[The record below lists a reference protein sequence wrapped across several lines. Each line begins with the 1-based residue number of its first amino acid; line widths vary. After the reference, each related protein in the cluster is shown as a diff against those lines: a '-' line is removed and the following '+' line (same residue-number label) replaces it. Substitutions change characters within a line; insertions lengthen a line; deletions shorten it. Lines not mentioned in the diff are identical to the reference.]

1 MKVKI
6 GNLTK
11 DGLQTRVA
19 LDERT
24 VQEYADAMRD
34 GDNFPPVKVFMDG
47 SRCWLADGF
56 HRVEAATRAG
66 RTVIDADTAKGGF
79 IDALRWALGCNAK
92 HGKRVTNEDK
102 QNAMQMAWDN
112 RQQLFGG
119 DPSAPLLAQTCGV
132 HRNTALAFIGEHRQM
147 PSNVDNR
154 PVQNVLVDG
163 NPLSQNV
170 TVNGERPAQFVQVK
184 MPTRPVVGRDGR
196 VTNVPV
202 RPVRPAAAKAPTRPA
217 APAHVVPTDR
227 FGVEIPVPLQAAF
240 DGDGLAE
247 VYAQISSAR
256 TRLRF
261 GLENNVAEF
270 AAVRQDA
277 LVQLDNAYSFVKS
290 AQPYCV
296 CRMCQGQGCKACHGR
311 GWQTEDEYKRNP
323 DDFKAK

>member
-1 MKVKI
+1 MRVKI

-34 GDNFPPVKVFMDG
+34 GDNFPPVKVFVDG

-79 IDALRWALGCNAK
+79 FDALRWALGCNAK
-92 HGKRVTNEDK
+92 HGKRITNEDK
-102 QNAMQMAWDN
+102 RNAMQMAWDN
-112 RQQLFGG
+112 RQALFGG
-119 DPSAPLLAQTCGV
+119 DPSGALLAETCGV
-132 HRNTALAFIGEHRQM
+132 HRNTASAFVADHIQQPPAVTAPVR
-147 PSNVDNR
+147 R
-154 PVQNVLVDG
+154 PKSANG
-163 NPLSQNV
+163 
-170 TVNGERPAQFVQVK
+170 GERPAQFVQVTP

-202 RPVRPAAAKAPTRPA
+202 RPMRPAAAKAPTRPA

-261 GLENNVAEF
+261 GLQNNVAEF

-277 LVQLDNAYSFVKS
+277 LVQLDNAYSFVRS
-290 AQPYCV
+290 AQPFCV
-296 CRMCQGQGCKACHGR
+296 CRMCQGQGCKACHNR
-311 GWQTEDEYKRNP
+311 GWQTEDEYERNP
-323 DDFKAK
+323 RNFKA

>member
-47 SRCWLADGF
+47 SHCWLADGF

-92 HGKRVTNEDK
+92 HGKRITNEDK

-119 DPSAPLLAQTCGV
+119 DPSGALLAETCGV
-132 HRNTALAFIGEHRQM
+132 HRNTASAFVAEHIQQPPAVTAPVR
-147 PSNVDNR
+147 R
-154 PVQNVLVDG
+154 PKSANG
-163 NPLSQNV
+163 
-170 TVNGERPAQFVQVK
+170 GERPAQFVQVTP

-196 VTNVPV
+196 VTNVPM

-261 GLENNVAEF
+261 GLQNNVAEF

-277 LVQLDNAYSFVKS
+277 LVQLDNAYNFVKS
-290 AQPYCV
+290 AQPFCV
-296 CRMCQGQGCKACHGR
+296 CRMCQGQGCKACHKR
-311 GWQTEDEYKRNP
+311 GWQTEDEYERNP
-323 DDFKAK
+323 RDFKAQGGK

>member
-66 RTVIDADTAKGGF
+66 RTVIDADTANGGF

-112 RQQLFGG
+112 RKALFGG
-119 DPSAPLLAQTCGV
+119 DPSGALLAETCGV
-132 HRNTALAFIGEHRQM
+132 HRNTASAFMAEHIQQPPAVTAPVR
-147 PSNVDNR
+147 R
-154 PVQNVLVDG
+154 PMSANGGVQPAQNVQV
-163 NPLSQNV
+163 
-170 TVNGERPAQFVQVK
+170 VK
-184 MPTRPVVGRDGR
+184 MPTRPVIGRNGR
-196 VTNVPV
+196 VINM
-202 RPVRPAAAKAPTRPA
+202 PVRPAAVKAPTSPA

-227 FGVEIPVPLQAAF
+227 FGVEIPVSLQAAF

-261 GLENNVAEF
+261 GLQNNVAEF

-290 AQPYCV
+290 AQPFCV

>member
-119 DPSAPLLAQTCGV
+119 DPSTRAMAEMCGV
-132 HRNTALAFIGEHRQM
+132 AICSILIKCLGYKIRHNQSDAQGKGQNYFILLH
-147 PSNVDNR
+147 
-154 PVQNVLVDG
+154 
-163 NPLSQNV
+163 
-170 TVNGERPAQFVQVK
+170 
-184 MPTRPVVGRDGR
+184 
-196 VTNVPV
+196 
-202 RPVRPAAAKAPTRPA
+202 
-217 APAHVVPTDR
+217 
-227 FGVEIPVPLQAAF
+227 
-240 DGDGLAE
+240 
-247 VYAQISSAR
+247 
-256 TRLRF
+256 
-261 GLENNVAEF
+261 
-270 AAVRQDA
+270 
-277 LVQLDNAYSFVKS
+277 
-290 AQPYCV
+290 
-296 CRMCQGQGCKACHGR
+296 
-311 GWQTEDEYKRNP
+311 
-323 DDFKAK
+323 

>member
-92 HGKRVTNEDK
+92 HGKRITNEDK

-119 DPSAPLLAQTCGV
+119 DPSGALLAETCGV
-132 HRNTALAFIGEHRQM
+132 HRNTASAFVAEHIQQPPAVTAPVRRPKSANGGRQVAQIVQ
-147 PSNVDNR
+147 PQR
-154 PVQNVLVDG
+154 PVR
-163 NPLSQNV
+163 
-170 TVNGERPAQFVQVK
+170 T
-184 MPTRPVVGRDGR
+184 VVGTDGKQY
-196 VTNVPV
+196 PV

-261 GLENNVAEF
+261 GLQNNVAEF

-290 AQPYCV
+290 AQPFCV

>member
-47 SRCWLADGF
+47 SHCWLADGF

-119 DPSAPLLAQTCGV
+119 DPSTRAMAEMCGV
-132 HRNTALAFIGEHRQM
+132 ARQTAATFIDGVAKLATQQPPAVTAPVCRPMSANGGSQVSQIVLPQ
-147 PSNVDNR
+147 R
-154 PVQNVLVDG
+154 PVR
-163 NPLSQNV
+163 
-170 TVNGERPAQFVQVK
+170 T
-184 MPTRPVVGRDGR
+184 VVGTDGKQYL
-196 VTNVPV
+196 V
-202 RPVRPAAAKAPTRPA
+202 RPVRPADAKAPTRPA

-256 TRLRF
+256 TRLRY
-261 GLENNVAEF
+261 GMENNVAEF

-290 AQPYCV
+290 AQPFCV

>member
-119 DPSAPLLAQTCGV
+119 DPSGAKLAEICGV
-132 HRNTALAFIGEHRQM
+132 HRNTALAFISEHIQM
-147 PSNVDNR
+147 PSKH
-154 PVQNVLVDG
+154 G
-163 NPLSQNV
+163 NALSQNV
-170 TVNGERPAQFVQVK
+170 TVNGGIQPAQNVQVVK

-202 RPVRPAAAKAPTRPA
+202 RPVRPAAAKVPTRPA

-290 AQPYCV
+290 AQPFCV

>member
-56 HRVEAATRAG
+56 HRVEAATSAG

-119 DPSAPLLAQTCGV
+119 DPSTRAMAEMCGV
-132 HRNTALAFIGEHRQM
+132 ARQTAATFIDGVANLATPQPPAVTAPVRRPMSANGGRQVAQIVQ
-147 PSNVDNR
+147 PQR
-154 PVQNVLVDG
+154 PVR
-163 NPLSQNV
+163 
-170 TVNGERPAQFVQVK
+170 T
-184 MPTRPVVGRDGR
+184 VVGTDGKQYL
-196 VTNVPV
+196 V

-290 AQPYCV
+290 AQPFCV

>member
-119 DPSAPLLAQTCGV
+119 DPSTRAMAEMCGV
-132 HRNTALAFIGEHRQM
+132 ARQTAATFIDGVANLATPQPPAVTAPVRRPMSANGGRQ
-147 PSNVDNR
+147 VA
-154 PVQNVLVDG
+154 QNVL
-163 NPLSQNV
+163 PQ
-170 TVNGERPAQFVQVK
+170 
-184 MPTRPVVGRDGR
+184 RPVRTVVGTDGKQYL
-196 VTNVPV
+196 V

>member
-92 HGKRVTNEDK
+92 HGKRITNEDK

-112 RQQLFGG
+112 RQALFGG
-119 DPSAPLLAQTCGV
+119 DPSGALLAETCGV
-132 HRNTALAFIGEHRQM
+132 HRNTASAFISEHIQM
-147 PSNVDNR
+147 PSKR
-154 PVQNVLVDG
+154 GIQSAQNV
-163 NPLSQNV
+163 QI
-170 TVNGERPAQFVQVK
+170 VK
-184 MPTRPVVGRDGR
+184 MPTRKVVTVSGS
-196 VTNVPV
+196 TYSAPV
-202 RPVRPAAAKAPTRPA
+202 RPVRPAAAKPPTRPA

-261 GLENNVAEF
+261 GLQNNVAEF

-290 AQPYCV
+290 AQPFCV
-296 CRMCQGQGCKACHGR
+296 CRMCQGQGCKACHKR
-311 GWQTEDEYKRNP
+311 GWQTEDEYERNP
-323 DDFKAK
+323 KEFKAK

>member
-47 SRCWLADGF
+47 SHCWLADGF

-119 DPSAPLLAQTCGV
+119 DPSGAKLAETCGV
-132 HRNTALAFIGEHRQM
+132 HRNTAQAFISEHIQM
-147 PSNVDNR
+147 PSKH
-154 PVQNVLVDG
+154 G
-163 NPLSQNV
+163 SPLSQNV
-170 TVNGERPAQFVQVK
+170 IVNGERPAQNVQVIK
-184 MPTRPVVGRDGR
+184 IPTRPVVGRDGR

-256 TRLRF
+256 TRLRY
-261 GLENNVAEF
+261 GMQNNVAEF

-277 LVQLDNAYSFVKS
+277 LVQLDNAYNFVKS
-290 AQPYCV
+290 AQPFCV

>member
-1 MKVKI
+1 MLTMLVKI
-6 GNLTK
+6 AQLDK
-11 DGLQTRVA
+11 HGLQTRCA

-24 VQEYADAMRD
+24 VAEYAEAMAD
-34 GDNFPPVKVFMDG
+34 GAEFPPVVVFSMPTG
-47 SRCWLADGF
+47 RKHFWLADGF
-56 HRVEAATRAG
+56 HRVEAALRNG
-66 RTVIDADTAKGGF
+66 QDELWCEIRNGGF

-92 HGKRVTNEDK
+92 HGKRITNEDK

-119 DPSAPLLAQTCGV
+119 DPSGALLAETCGV
-132 HRNTALAFIGEHRQM
+132 HRNTASAFVAEHIQQPPAVTAPVRRPMSANGGRQVAQIVQ
-147 PSNVDNR
+147 PQR
-154 PVQNVLVDG
+154 PVR
-163 NPLSQNV
+163 
-170 TVNGERPAQFVQVK
+170 T
-184 MPTRPVVGRDGR
+184 VVGTDGKQY
-196 VTNVPV
+196 PV

-261 GLENNVAEF
+261 GLQNNVAEF

-277 LVQLDNAYSFVKS
+277 LVQLDNAYNFVKS
-290 AQPYCV
+290 AQPFCV
-296 CRMCQGQGCKACHGR
+296 CRMCQGQGCKACHKR
-311 GWQTEDEYKRNP
+311 GWQTEDEYERNP
-323 DDFKAK
+323 RNFKAQGGK

>member
-92 HGKRVTNEDK
+92 HGKRITNEDK

-119 DPSAPLLAQTCGV
+119 DPSGALLAETCGV
-132 HRNTALAFIGEHRQM
+132 HRNTASAFVAEHIQQPPAVTAPVR
-147 PSNVDNR
+147 R
-154 PVQNVLVDG
+154 PKSANGGVQPAQNVQV
-163 NPLSQNV
+163 
-170 TVNGERPAQFVQVK
+170 VK
-184 MPTRPVVGRDGR
+184 MPTRPVIGRNGR
-196 VTNVPV
+196 VINM
-202 RPVRPAAAKAPTRPA
+202 PVRPAAVKAPTRPA

-261 GLENNVAEF
+261 GLQNNVAEF

-290 AQPYCV
+290 AQPFCV
-296 CRMCQGQGCKACHGR
+296 CRMCQGQGCKSCRETGF
-311 GWQTEDEYKRNP
+311 QTEDQFKRNP
-323 DDFKAK
+323 PEFNP